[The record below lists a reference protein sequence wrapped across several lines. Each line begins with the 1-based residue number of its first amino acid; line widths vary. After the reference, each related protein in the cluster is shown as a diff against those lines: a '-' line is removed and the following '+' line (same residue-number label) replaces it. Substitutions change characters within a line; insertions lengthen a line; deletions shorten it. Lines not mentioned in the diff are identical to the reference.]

1 MPLTHTLP
9 QLTMLTYGRIGEG
22 AVGAVGT
29 VTVTVLSTGEIARP
43 LLYGGRERGGTGG
56 VPNPKRVSTLNP
68 KKPDPLVLV
77 VPVALMANMPDDPE
91 QGFLQDMIP
100 GFGRSPNITFVSRT
114 CMPPGLFMCA
124 DDSCAPVMVRARR
137 GCGGMARCAVLGCD
151 VSGCCVL
158 RARAVTCVRVPWARR
173 ARWAAQMA
181 EKVLSACWR

>member
-1 MPLTHTLP
+1 
-9 QLTMLTYGRIGEG
+9 ML
-22 AVGAVGT
+22 AALF
-29 VTVTVLSTGEIARP
+29 VLSV
-43 LLYGGRERGGTGG
+43 LFVLF
-56 VPNPKRVSTLNP
+56 VQ
-68 KKPDPLVLV
+68 LVLV
-77 VPVALMANMPDDPE
+77 FLMSPSIKHWGSLCRVQDGDP
-91 QGFLQDMIP
+91 
-100 GFGRSPNITFVSRT
+100 FVSRT

-158 RARAVTCVRVPWARR
+158 RARAVTCVRVPWASR